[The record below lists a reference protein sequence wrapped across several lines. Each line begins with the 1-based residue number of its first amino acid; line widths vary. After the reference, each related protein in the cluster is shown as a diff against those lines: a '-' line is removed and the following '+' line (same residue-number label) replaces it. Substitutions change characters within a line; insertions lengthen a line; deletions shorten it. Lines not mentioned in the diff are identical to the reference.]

1 MWDKPQLLLWIA
13 NLFYAV
19 SAILVLYAILFMVVH
34 LPVFPLRDI
43 TVNGELKYVTR
54 EQVKYIVDQ
63 QLKGN
68 FFTLDLKK
76 ARGAFEKLPWVRN
89 VSMRRRWPDGLEVSL
104 EEHVAMARWGN
115 MALVNTKGEL
125 FQAASSDISLPEFVG
140 QPGSEKEV
148 AENYM
153 RFKQQL
159 VVLKLAPSQVILS
172 PRRAWQLKL
181 DNGMVVELGRDQVAT
196 RLTKFISVYDR
207 TLGTLQR
214 KIQYVDLRYPNG
226 FAVRVPQQQLRG
238 KEPASNAKPA

>member
-43 TVNGELKYVTR
+43 TVNGDLKYVTR

-104 EEHVAMARWGN
+104 EEHIAMARWGN

-159 VVLKLAPSQVILS
+159 VALKLAPSQVILS

>member
-13 NLFYAV
+13 NLLYAM
-19 SAILVLYAILFMVVH
+19 SAILLLYAVLFLVVH

-43 TVNGELKYVTR
+43 TVNGDLKYVTR
-54 EQVKYIVDQ
+54 EQVQYIVNQ

-76 ARGAFEKLPWVRN
+76 ARGAFEKLPWVRT

-104 EEHVAMARWGN
+104 EEHVALARWGN

-125 FQAASSDISLPEFVG
+125 FQAASSDSNLPEFVG

-148 AENYM
+148 AMNYM
-153 RFKQQL
+153 SFKQQL
-159 VVLKLAPSQVILS
+159 ASLKLAPKQVILS

-207 TLGTLQR
+207 TLGAIQR
-214 KIQYVDLRYPNG
+214 KVQYVDLRYPNG
-226 FAVRVPQQQLRG
+226 FAVRVPQQQLKG
-238 KEPASNAKPA
+238 KEPASSAKPA

>member
-43 TVNGELKYVTR
+43 TVNGDLKYVTR